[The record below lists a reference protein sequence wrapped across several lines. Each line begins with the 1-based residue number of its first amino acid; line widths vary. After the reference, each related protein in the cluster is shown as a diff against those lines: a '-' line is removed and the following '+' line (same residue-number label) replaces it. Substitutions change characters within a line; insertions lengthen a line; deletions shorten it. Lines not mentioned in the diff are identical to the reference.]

1 MKMMGISHDEKS
13 GTSSNPENHIEDR
26 PFLLRQPTHCSKDSH
41 YYENESVET
50 NRNPVMD
57 PNEISFNKDQFG
69 NMFKKDSE
77 SERSLVSDRR
87 RDVLDSNALYGIHH
101 PEK

>member
-1 MKMMGISHDEKS
+1 
-13 GTSSNPENHIEDR
+13 
-26 PFLLRQPTHCSKDSH
+26 
-41 YYENESVET
+41 
-50 NRNPVMD
+50 MD

-87 RDVLDSNALYGIHH
+87 REILDSNALYGI
-101 PEK
+101 PSSSNETQQRQF